1 MKITGIN
8 NLTIHILNI
17 LETNYCYLI
26 SCENE
31 AVVIDPGEAAPVL
44 KVLKNENLTLKSILL
59 THRDFDHVG
68 GVTTLEEIY
77 KDLRI
82 IDYKSTAKS
91 ILSENVPIKIIKT
104 PGHTLDSCS
113 FLLPDLNAVFTGDT
127 LFTGICGKVR
137 NSMYKEMFSSLQI
150 LKKLPGNT
158 SIFPGHEYLKFAVA
172 FMKEQKIS
180 SNFYNTI
187 LNNAYPSL
195 ATTIR
200 DEIDNNIFL
209 TSDFSKF
216 KKLRELKG

>member
-17 LETNYCYLI
+17 LDTNYCYLI
-26 SCENE
+26 SYGNE
-31 AVVIDPGEAAPVL
+31 AVVVDPGEAEPVI
-44 KVLKNENLTLKSILL
+44 KILKNENLTLKSILL
-59 THRDFDHVG
+59 THRDFDHIG
-68 GVTTLEEIY
+68 GVTTLEESF
-77 KDLRI
+77 KNVNI
-82 IDYKSTAKS
+82 IDYQSREKS
-91 ILSENVPIKIIKT
+91 IFSKNIPLEIIKT
-104 PGHTLDSCS
+104 PGHTKDSCS
-113 FLLPDLNAVFTGDT
+113 FLVTDLNAVFTGDT

-137 NSMYKEMFSSLQI
+137 NSMYKEMFNSLQT
-150 LKKLPGNT
+150 LKKLPGDT

-187 LNNAYPSL
+187 LNNAHPSL

-200 DEIDNNIFL
+200 DEIENNIFL
-209 TSDFSKF
+209 TSDFSRF